1 MAKSSLDFTCT
12 ECGSAFTISKFFHS
26 REEANSW
33 EEYSKN
39 DGMKGICPA
48 CRRKFAIEERD
59 KKNAEIIE
67 EMGKMYNSVFKNP
80 LPQLEGTEKQVK
92 WAESIRAKIYIFAFR
107 AFNLKSASR
116 FILALNEYTD
126 STFWIDLNDALQM
139 SPQKALEAGIKKWT
153 EDHKK

>member
-1 MAKSSLDFTCT
+1 MLFRAKLNVKFKGCIRRRIFLLIQSLLLERKYIIMAKSSLEFTCT
-12 ECGSAFTISKFFHS
+12 ECGS
-26 REEANSW
+26 
-33 EEYSKN
+33 
-39 DGMKGICPA
+39 A

-59 KKNAEIIE
+59 KKNAETIE
-67 EMGKMYNSVFKNP
+67 EMEKMYNSVFKNP

-126 STFWIDLNDALQM
+126 STF
-139 SPQKALEAGIKKWT
+139 
-153 EDHKK
+153 